1 MAYLFVIAQAGS
13 LQVMP
18 IVQNTDPFIVVSL
31 FLFRDASEAVPRF
44 SYRCLEKWKAVAIEV
59 ERPLS
64 KKKLS
69 GERILPMTKAP
80 TYPILFAH
88 HKNTSST
95 YDSYSGNIFFIT
107 VPCER

>member
-1 MAYLFVIAQAGS
+1 MLKDLILAYLFVIAQAGS

-18 IVQNTDPFIVVSL
+18 IVQNTDPFIV
-31 FLFRDASEAVPRF
+31 
-44 SYRCLEKWKAVAIEV
+44 
-59 ERPLS
+59 
-64 KKKLS
+64 
-69 GERILPMTKAP
+69 LPMTKAP